1 LQSKKGVFFR
11 NFASMEEESERA
23 ATAVA
28 GANVVVVVVVVVLLQ
43 PGSCTSLDFVSTS
56 VAEAEKSPRLDES

>member
-28 GANVVVVVVVVVLLQ
+28 GANVVVVVVVLLQ